1 MLRFCESPSAEST
14 PVSNQQ
20 NESKLVAPEY
30 LSPSSIGTF
39 RQCPLKFKY
48 SKIDG
53 LPDPSGPEAILG
65 NFVHDVLEELYK
77 LPSEMRTQA
86 QARQLARELWSS
98 QWEEKASRV
107 VHGEKELNR
116 FRWSAWWCI
125 ENLWVLE
132 DPSTFNP
139 SKMECFVTGS
149 IGGVKM
155 RGYIDRLS
163 IDEKSVTISDYKT
176 GKTPRQTDLQEK
188 FFQLITYSQLLSHI
202 GVETDDISVELLYL
216 KDGVRFKQ
224 QVTTEDLNTT
234 IETIKETK
242 RNIDESCKSGYF
254 QHRKSILCNW
264 CSFKKICPAWGN
276 DGRKNN

>member
-1 MLRFCESPSAEST
+1 M
-14 PVSNQQ
+14 SNQK
-20 NESKLVAPEY
+20 NKILVAPEY

-77 LPSEMRTQA
+77 LPPNLRTQA
-86 QARQLARELWSS
+86 QAKELARELWSS
-98 QWEEKASRV
+98 QWGEKASKV

-116 FRWSAWWCI
+116 FRWSAWWCV

-132 DPSTFNP
+132 DPTSFSP
-139 SKMECFVTGS
+139 SKMECFVTGE
-149 IGGVKM
+149 IGGVKV

-163 IDEKSVTISDYKT
+163 IGDSSAIISDYKT
-176 GKTPRQTDLQEK
+176 GKTPREVDLDDK

-202 GVETDDISVELLYL
+202 GVDFDDISVELLYL
-216 KDGVRFKQ
+216 KDGVRFKR
-224 QVTTEDLNTT
+224 QVTSDDLNTT
-234 IETIKETK
+234 ISIIQQTK
-242 RNIDESCKSGYF
+242 KDIDESCKSGNF
-254 QHRKSILCNW
+254 DHKKSVLCNW
-264 CSFKKICPAWGN
+264 CSFKRICPAWGN
-276 DGRKNN
+276 DDRQNQ